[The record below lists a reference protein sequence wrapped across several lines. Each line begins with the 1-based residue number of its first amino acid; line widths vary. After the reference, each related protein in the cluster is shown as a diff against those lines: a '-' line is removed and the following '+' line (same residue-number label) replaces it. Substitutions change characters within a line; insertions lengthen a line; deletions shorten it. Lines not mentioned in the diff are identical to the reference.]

1 MLANSLRKAEERDLW
16 TIFTSDHIW
25 KQILNKILKIKFS
38 NVKKKKKEYNMTK
51 LGLFKEYKD
60 GLPLENLLILLKK
73 SHYQLKRC

>member
-1 MLANSLRKAEERDLW
+1 
-16 TIFTSDHIW
+16 
-25 KQILNKILKIKFS
+25 
-38 NVKKKKKEYNMTK
+38 MTK